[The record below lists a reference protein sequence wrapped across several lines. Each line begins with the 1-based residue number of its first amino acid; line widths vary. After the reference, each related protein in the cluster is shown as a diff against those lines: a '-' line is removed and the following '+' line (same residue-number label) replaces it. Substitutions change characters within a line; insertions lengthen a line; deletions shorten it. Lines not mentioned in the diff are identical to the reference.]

1 MKDGTE
7 RESMTL
13 CQRLDRRAEKNE
25 NDYKL
30 VLEFARAAF
39 NGILPDAEKYVDV
52 GYQAENEF
60 REANVT
66 IIHLAVSAARRE
78 IRDSL
83 VAAQMS
89 GDEKL
94 G

>member
-13 CQRLDRRAEKNE
+13 CQRLDQRAEKNE

-30 VLEFARAAF
+30 VLGFARTAF
-39 NGILPDAEKYVDV
+39 KGVLPNAKEYLEVTYRAEDK
-52 GYQAENEF
+52 F
-60 REANVT
+60 KEANLT

-83 VAAQMS
+83 VVARMS